1 MEKYYLSNGKEVK
14 VGDLINKKINYDSP
28 IFGKVHLNS
37 TIEIS
42 EENIPLLLKNGIIY
56 TKTVEELEKQNFVK
70 DDPNEFL
77 NSPVSMDLNFY
88 IEKIARRLN
97 WKVEKIYNY
106 LNSIDSIYPVAVF
119 NIILR
124 EISIELDKQ
133 YEDHISNSKNI
144 YVISST
150 NGKITAVNKAHI
162 KNYSNFAAFRT
173 IEDAKIACRITR
185 DIIKDLFKSE

>member
-14 VGDLINKKINYDSP
+14 VGDLINKKMDYDSP

-42 EENIPLLLKNGIIY
+42 KENIPLLLKNGIIY
-56 TKTVEELEKQNFVK
+56 TKTIEESEEQNNIE
-70 DDPNEFL
+70 DNEFL

-97 WKVEKIYNY
+97 WKIEKVYNY
-106 LNSIDSIYPVAVF
+106 LNSIDSIYPVAAF

-144 YVISST
+144 YAISSI
-150 NGKITAVNKAHI
+150 NGKISPVNKAQI

>member
-14 VGDLINKKINYDSP
+14 VGDLINKKRDYDSP
-28 IFGKVHLNS
+28 VFGKVHLNS
-37 TIEIS
+37 TIEIT
-42 EENIPLLLKNGIIY
+42 EENIPILLKNGIIY
-56 TKTVEELEKQNFVK
+56 TKTIEESDNVK
-70 DDPNEFL
+70 ENSNESV
-77 NSPVSMDLNFY
+77 NSPVPMDLDFY

-97 WKVEKIYNY
+97 WKVEKVYNY
-106 LNSIDSIYPVAVF
+106 LNSIDSIYPIAAL

-133 YEDHISNSKNI
+133 YEDHISNSETL
-144 YVISST
+144 YAISSL
-150 NGKITAVNKAHI
+150 NGKIGIINKAQV

-173 IEDAKIACRITR
+173 IEDAKIACKITR